1 MAMPMRSLLPFSWNR
16 NVATEGRSDP
26 FVTLQQEMNRL
37 FDNFTNVPS
46 AFGNFSGDFGKASI
60 SPRIDVS
67 ETDKQVEIEAEL
79 PGLSEK
85 DIEVTVSGDLLT
97 LRGERH
103 DETEEKRKNYFISER
118 SYGSFFRSI
127 ALPFDAEPGDIS
139 AHFDKGVLKVIV
151 KKPATVSAK
160 TAKIPVRAGA

>member
-1 MAMPMRSLLPFSWNR
+1 MTMPMRSLLPFSWNR
-16 NVATEGRSDP
+16 NLSEGRSDP
-26 FVTLQQEMNRL
+26 FFALQQEMNRL

-46 AFGNFSGDFGKASI
+46 AFGNFSGNFGNASI

-85 DIEVTVSGDLLT
+85 DIDVTVSGDILT
-97 LRGERH
+97 LRGEKH
-103 DETEEKRKNYFISER
+103 GVTEEKKRNYYISER

-127 ALPFDAEPGDIS
+127 ALPFDAEPEDIT
-139 AHFDKGVLKVIV
+139 AQFDKGVLRVIV
-151 KKPATVSAK
+151 KKPQTVSAK
-160 TAKIPVRAGA
+160 TAKIPVRATA